1 MDLSTLTPEDL
12 QALKARLDGL
22 TDDTS
27 GRSPFRPRQLH
38 DLRERPTAE
47 DPRPT
52 FFWSAE
58 KPRNAGDLTK
68 TTPYPRLMWSPNG
81 AEVTVTTAKEQAR
94 READGYVST
103 PPANAIVP
111 NEADLVRAQLALLP
125 PEDQRLLVQAA
136 QQARKVALQD
146 KLASFSEDE
155 LAALVAAL
163 EPAKAK
169 KSA

>member
-22 TDDTS
+22 TDTS

-38 DLRERPTAE
+38 DLRERPTAD

-52 FFWSAE
+52 FFWSAD
-58 KPRNAGDLTK
+58 KPRNASDLSK
-68 TTPYPRLMWSPNG
+68 TTPYPRLMWSPDG
-81 AEVTVTTAKEQAR
+81 TEVTVINSAQQAQL
-94 READGYVST
+94 EKSGYVVT
-103 PPANAIVP
+103 PPANAVAP
-111 NEADLVRAQLALLP
+111 NEADLIRAQLALLP
-125 PEDQRLLVQAA
+125 AEDQRMLVQAA
-136 QQARKVALQD
+136 QQARKVALQE
-146 KLASFSEDE
+146 KLAGFTEE
-155 LAALVAAL
+155 QLAELVAGL